1 MTQNEQQIIE
11 TLISAMK
18 GNNLV
23 EFKYDGQNRIVEPYL
38 LGELY
43 NKHQTHFEEGTYALR
58 AWFVRG
64 YSSQSVDKR
73 QGDRWRKYEIIKMF
87 DLVILDETAITVRP
101 LYNPYDKDFK
111 RTIFRVEIK
120 QH

>member
-1 MTQNEQQIIE
+1 MTTQEQQIIE
-11 TLISAMK
+11 TLILAIK

-23 EFKYDGQNRIVEPYL
+23 EFKYEGQNRIVEPYL

-64 YSSQSVDKR
+64 FTSQLVDSKK
-73 QGDRWRKYEIIKMF
+73 GDRWREYEIIKML
-87 DLVILDETAITVRP
+87 DLVILDETNKTIRP
-101 LYNPYDKDFK
+101 FYNPNDKDFK
-111 RTIFRVEIK
+111 RTIFRVGIK